1 MKKNYQEL
9 KLEIAFI
16 ESQDVITTS
25 SNYEPGVDAD
35 NIGEWQWDAFY
46 N

>member
-25 SNYEPGVDAD
+25 NYEPGVDAD